1 MEILDPDLW
10 NDDGTPKR
18 PTKAYMASLDQ
29 AQQAQGGVFAGLVQE
44 DLAAMRVDEPST
56 SYMNYARI
64 KRETKA
70 ARPPEV
76 GDIVHL
82 WDHEQAV
89 CRAAVVTQTE
99 ALNHDCELHVFV
111 PRQAAEFW
119 FAVHSE
125 TKGDESWHWPCGE
138 GQ

>member
-18 PTKAYMASLDQ
+18 PTKAYMDNLKA
-29 AQQAQGGVFAGLVQE
+29 AQ
-44 DLAAMRVDEPST
+44 DLEAVDST
-56 SYMNYARI
+56 IPAKRIAEQDDAFLNYARV

-99 ALNHDCELHVFV
+99 ALNHDSELHVFV
-111 PRQAAEFW
+111 PRKPAEFW
-119 FAVHSE
+119 FAVHDES
-125 TKGDESWHWPCGE
+125 KGDESWHWPCGE

>member
-18 PTKAYMASLDQ
+18 PSKAYMASLDQ
-29 AQQAQGGVFAGLVQE
+29 AQQAQGGAFAGLAQE
-44 DLAAMRVDEPST
+44 DLAAMRADGPST
-56 SYMNYARI
+56 AYMNYARI

-76 GDIVHL
+76 GDIAHW
-82 WDHEQAV
+82 WDGEH
-89 CRAAVVTQTE
+89 CRAAMVMETE
-99 ALNHDCELHVFV
+99 SFGHGAWLRVHIPNKPFEDWQSDHDE
-111 PRQAAEFW
+111 AK
-119 FAVHSE
+119 E
-125 TKGDESWHWPCGE
+125 TADSWHWPCGE